1 MPRAVGAVG
10 VVVAAVLRDDDD
22 QVLDRRRGAELSF
35 IAGARSAVVVP
46 VVVCCIGVWNCL
58 KLARQHRRQGKGS
71 GDSLL
76 SRLVHEKLL
85 KVDGLVWTAPP
96 AYRS

>member
-35 IAGARSAVVVP
+35 IAGGRSAVVV
-46 VVVCCIGVWNCL
+46 CCVGVWNCL
-58 KLARQHRRQGKGS
+58 KLASQHRRQGEGG

-76 SRLVHEKLL
+76 SRLIHENLL
-85 KVDGLVWTAPP
+85 KVDDVVWTAPR
-96 AYRS
+96 AYRARIS